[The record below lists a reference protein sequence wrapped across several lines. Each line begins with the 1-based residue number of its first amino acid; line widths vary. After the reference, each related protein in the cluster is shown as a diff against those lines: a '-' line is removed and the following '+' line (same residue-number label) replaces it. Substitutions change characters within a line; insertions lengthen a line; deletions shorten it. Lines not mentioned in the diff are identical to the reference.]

1 MGLLFGLCSLFVHLQ
16 HTALT
21 VMGKMEE
28 KPFVQAEV
36 IIPPKKGG
44 IMIYV
49 CPAVASVSP
58 CDGN

>member
-21 VMGKMEE
+21 VMWKNGRKAIC
-28 KPFVQAEV
+28 PEV

-49 CPAVASVSP
+49 CPAVPFSFTM
-58 CDGN
+58 